1 VLKLKRRINKSLVAG
16 LFMIF
21 LMVGSTLAYAILQ
34 SFAPSQPEEEDEIE
48 LPEQSI
54 IDYSLTS
61 EQYNYLLRAGVT
73 IVEFEYSL
81 ACEECRD
88 TKAWL
93 ESATNEFSNQM
104 LLIELTV
111 GDSDALPI
119 VRIESSYGKRVLS
132 KPTTDEMMESF
143 CDLLTEP
150 PIRCATSGM

>member
-1 VLKLKRRINKSLVAG
+1 MKRKINKSLVAG

-34 SFAPSQPEEEDEIE
+34 SFAPSQSQEEEEIE

-61 EQYNYLLRAGVT
+61 EQYNYLLRAGIT

-88 TKAWL
+88 TKTWL
-93 ESATNEFSNQM
+93 EAATNEFSNQM

-111 GDSDALPI
+111 SDSDALPI
-119 VRIESSYGKRVLS
+119 VRIESSYGRRVLS